1 MKIFLLRFFILF
13 AYYIL
18 GAFATTD
25 IPRLM
30 KGSTTPINAKDCY
43 CPVCGYRIP
52 LPSQLPVFSYIKNK
66 GRCRSCGARISFYD
80 ILPEIFIWSGCS
92 AIAILCAF
100 SMKGYWLTVLL
111 YIVSKSVILL
121 NKGIREA
128 DCVKNL
134 IASVINNIVF
144 FGMLAFMYLLHSLVI
159 TA

>member
-66 GRCRSCGARISFYD
+66 ADAAAVEPAFHFMISCLKF
-80 ILPEIFIWSGCS
+80 
-92 AIAILCAF
+92 
-100 SMKGYWLTVLL
+100 
-111 YIVSKSVILL
+111 
-121 NKGIREA
+121 
-128 DCVKNL
+128 
-134 IASVINNIVF
+134 
-144 FGMLAFMYLLHSLVI
+144 
-159 TA
+159 